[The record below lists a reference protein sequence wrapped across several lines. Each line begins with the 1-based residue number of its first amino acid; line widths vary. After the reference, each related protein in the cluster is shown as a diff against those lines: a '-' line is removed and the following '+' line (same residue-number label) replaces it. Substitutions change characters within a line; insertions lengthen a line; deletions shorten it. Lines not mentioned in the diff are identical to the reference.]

1 MCTAQLSVSVPFSS
15 ENDTPAVSPRVTVSD
30 LTEPESFGQP
40 LPENTILVMRGES
53 GGAAKQSAGSARKK
67 SDERIMLLMIFERR
81 LVSVRKQWVLVIIE
95 LPDLSARLF
104 LYTPGYEV
112 GLAQDRPRQSADPGP
127 PETRSPK
134 SPYSTLTSI

>member
-67 SDERIMLLMIFERR
+67 SDERIMLLMMFE
-81 LVSVRKQWVLVIIE
+81 W
-95 LPDLSARLF
+95 
-104 LYTPGYEV
+104 
-112 GLAQDRPRQSADPGP
+112 
-127 PETRSPK
+127 
-134 SPYSTLTSI
+134 